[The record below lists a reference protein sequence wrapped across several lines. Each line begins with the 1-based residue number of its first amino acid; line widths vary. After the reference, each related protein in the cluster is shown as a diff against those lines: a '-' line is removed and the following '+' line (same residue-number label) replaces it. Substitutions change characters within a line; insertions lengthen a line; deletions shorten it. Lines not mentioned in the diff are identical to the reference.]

1 MSERLDHLLD
11 RLSASDAE
19 LSAPGLE
26 VDVMRGVARAEAD
39 RRTAAKLAPL
49 RVGAVGL
56 ALVMGVTAGGLAAA
70 RTVGGPAQGGALSGA
85 SSLAPSTLLEGTR

>member
-11 RLSASDAE
+11 RLSTADAGF
-19 LSAPGLE
+19 SAPGLE
-26 VDVMRGVARAEAD
+26 VDVMRGVARAEGD
-39 RRTAAKLAPL
+39 RRTAARLAPF

-70 RTVGGPAQGGALSGA
+70 RTAGGPSQAGALSAA
-85 SSLAPSTLLEGTR
+85 SSLAPSTLLAGTR

>member
-11 RLSASDAE
+11 RLSASDAGF
-19 LSAPGLE
+19 SAPGLE

-39 RRTAAKLAPL
+39 RRTAARLAPL

-70 RTVGGPAQGGALSGA
+70 RTADGPQGGALSTA
-85 SSLAPSTLLEGTR
+85 SSLAPSTLLERAR